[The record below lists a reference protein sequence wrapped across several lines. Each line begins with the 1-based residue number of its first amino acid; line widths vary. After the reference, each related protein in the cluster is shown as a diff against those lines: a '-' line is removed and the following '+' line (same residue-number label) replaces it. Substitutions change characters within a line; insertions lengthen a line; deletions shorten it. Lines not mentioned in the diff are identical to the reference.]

1 MSRQPR
7 LFFAEEEERIEMV
20 ECPNCGK
27 HSLVAQTRDKYSCLN
42 CNFRRDLSR
51 PYVGKG
57 AGDFFF
63 GGIAGL
69 GLLLLL

>member
-1 MSRQPR
+1 MPKQPR
-7 LFFAEEEERIEMV
+7 FFIAEEEEHIEML

-27 HSLVAQTRDKYSCLN
+27 HSLVAQSRDKYSCLN

-57 AGDFFF
+57 AGDFFV
-63 GGIAGL
+63 GGILGF